1 MEGAITG
8 GLGIHFLRPWWFL
21 GFLPLGLI
29 VFFLVRQRV
38 GAQGWEAVC
47 DAHLLPHLLVGNN
60 RTSSRGPYILLAVV
74 WFLCLLALAGPV
86 WSKLPQLVFR
96 AQSALVLVVDLSRS
110 MDAQDIQPSRLTRA
124 KHKVLDI
131 LKRRQEGQ
139 TALVVFSGEP
149 YVVSPLTEDANTIA
163 AMVSSLETSLMP
175 ALGSRPDLALLQA
188 QDLLE
193 QSGISNGTIL
203 LMTDGVDMSDIQPVV
218 KKLRSQQHR
227 VSVLGIGT
235 SEGAPIP
242 QSDGFLKDENGAIVL
257 PKLNPKELKEVA
269 KMGKG
274 RYATIRVDDQD
285 LDAVLSSDWTIEK
298 QQGDPTTSRTTE
310 LWREEGP
317 WLVLGIVALTIPAFR
332 SGWLGI
338 VFAMLLLTP
347 SPGQAF
353 FGEDWWFRP
362 DQRGVQAMKQKD
374 PQKAATLFEDPS
386 WKGVANYRAGNFEEA
401 VESFSQD
408 NSPDGHFN
416 RGNALARA
424 GRLQEALEAY
434 QTALQQA
441 PSHQDAQHNHALI
454 EELLKEQEDQKDSDS
469 TGDPSQDDQSS
480 ESKESEGKQAQKSE
494 GQEGQQE
501 GKESSGNAQAGTQSD
516 AGSQEDTETSSQD
529 MKNQAPQPSSG
540 SSGEQQES
548 PPEFAQQGDSEEAV
562 DEAEKQEP
570 RAGSL
575 PEESSTDPNE
585 PEMEQAPMT
594 TAELSREEKTEL
606 ESQQATEQW
615 LRRIPDDPGGL
626 LRRKFLLEHRRRQ
639 EAGQGR
645 VSGGKTW

>member
-8 GLGIHFLRPWWFL
+8 GLVHFLRPWWFL
-21 GFLPLGLI
+21 GFLPLGVMLWLLI
-29 VFFLVRQRV
+29 RQRV
-38 GAQGWEAVC
+38 GAQGWEVVC
-47 DAHLLPHLLVGNN
+47 DAHLLPHLLVGNT
-60 RTSSRGPYILLAVV
+60 RISSRSPYILLAIV
-74 WFLCLLALAGPV
+74 WSLCLLALAGPV
-86 WSKLPQLVFR
+86 WSKLPQPVFR

-163 AMVSSLETSLMP
+163 AMVSSLDTSLMP
-175 ALGSRPDLALLQA
+175 AVGSRPDLALIQA
-188 QDLLE
+188 HDLLE
-193 QSGISNGTIL
+193 QSGISEGTIL

-218 KKLRSQQHR
+218 KKVRSQQHR
-227 VSVLGIGT
+227 VSVLGVGT
-235 SEGAPIP
+235 STGAPIP

-257 PKLNPKELKEVA
+257 PKLNSQELMEVA
-269 KMGKG
+269 RMGQG

-285 LDAVLSSDWTIEK
+285 LDTVLPSDWTIEK
-298 QQGDPTTSRTTE
+298 QQADHTTSRTTDV
-310 LWREEGP
+310 WREEGP
-317 WLVLGIVALTIPAFR
+317 WIVLGIVALTIPAFR

-353 FGEDWWFRP
+353 FGEEWWSRP
-362 DQRGVQAMKQKD
+362 DQQGAQAMKQHD
-374 PQKAATLFEDPS
+374 PQKASTLFEDPS
-386 WKGVANYRAGNFEEA
+386 WKGVANYRAGKFEEA
-401 VESFSQD
+401 VESFSHD
-408 NSPDGHFN
+408 DSPDGHFN

-424 GRLQEALEAY
+424 GKLQEALTAY
-434 QTALQQA
+434 QAALQQA
-441 PSHQDAQHNHALI
+441 PTHEDAQHNYELI
-454 EELLKEQEDQKDSDS
+454 EKLLKQQDNQQDSDS
-469 TGDPSQDDQSS
+469 KGDPSQDNQSS
-480 ESKESEGKQAQKSE
+480 ESQQSEEGQAQKSKD
-494 GQEGQQE
+494 QPGQQE
-501 GKESSGNAQAGTQSD
+501 GKESSDNAQAGKQSD
-516 AGSQEDTETSSQD
+516 AGSQEDKDKSSQD
-529 MKNQAPQPSSG
+529 MEEQVSQSPSG

-548 PPEFAQQGDSEEAV
+548 TPDIAQQGNSEV
-562 DEAEKQEP
+562 DGEEDEKQEP
-570 RAGSL
+570 RAGNL
-575 PEESSTDPNE
+575 TDESTEDLSDGET
-585 PEMEQAPMT
+585 EQKSMT
-594 TAELSREEKTEL
+594 AAGLSREEKTEL

-639 EAGQGR
+639 EAGQGQ